1 MAQLTIVQIYN
12 GGKYNIMSAVVS
24 EYLKNG
30 KPKDYDER
38 TWIELLI
45 VKHSI
50 NTAHALYFKA
60 TAAYSDN
67 ITRAAAK
74 LTLQVRGNKA
84 YFIAAV
90 CFFVGKIAS

>member
-1 MAQLTIVQIYN
+1 MAQLTIEQIYN
-12 GGKYNIMSAVVS
+12 GKKYDIMSTVVS

-50 NTAHALYFKA
+50 N
-60 TAAYSDN
+60 AAYKMQKKGDTVSGMTDGVSPSSY
-67 ITRAAAK
+67 AEVK
-74 LTLQVRGNKA
+74 
-84 YFIAAV
+84 
-90 CFFVGKIAS
+90 

>member
-1 MAQLTIVQIYN
+1 MAQLTIEQIYN
-12 GGKYNIMSAVVS
+12 GKKYDIMSAVVS

-50 NTAHALYFKA
+50 N
-60 TAAYSDN
+60 AAYKMQKEDDTVSGMTDDVPPSSCVEVE
-67 ITRAAAK
+67 R
-74 LTLQVRGNKA
+74 
-84 YFIAAV
+84 
-90 CFFVGKIAS
+90 

>member
-1 MAQLTIVQIYN
+1 MAQLTIEQIYN
-12 GGKYNIMSAVVS
+12 GEKYDIMSAVVS

-50 NTAHALYFKA
+50 NTVYKMQKEGD
-60 TAAYSDN
+60 TVSGMTDDVPPSSCVEV
-67 ITRAAAK
+67 K
-74 LTLQVRGNKA
+74 Q
-84 YFIAAV
+84 
-90 CFFVGKIAS
+90 

>member
-1 MAQLTIVQIYN
+1 MAQLTIEQIYN
-12 GGKYNIMSAVVS
+12 GTKYDVMSAVVS

-50 NTAHALYFKA
+50 N
-60 TAAYSDN
+60 AAYKMQKEGDTVSGMTDDVPPSSCVEVE
-67 ITRAAAK
+67 
-74 LTLQVRGNKA
+74 Q
-84 YFIAAV
+84 
-90 CFFVGKIAS
+90 

>member
-1 MAQLTIVQIYN
+1 MAQLTIEQIYN
-12 GGKYNIMSAVVS
+12 GKKYDIMSAVVS

-50 NTAHALYFKA
+50 N
-60 TAAYSDN
+60 AAYKMQNEGDTVSGMTDDVPPSSCVEVE
-67 ITRAAAK
+67 
-74 LTLQVRGNKA
+74 Q
-84 YFIAAV
+84 
-90 CFFVGKIAS
+90 

>member
-1 MAQLTIVQIYN
+1 MAQLTIEQIYN
-12 GGKYNIMSAVVS
+12 GTKYDVMSAVVS

-50 NTAHALYFKA
+50 NV
-60 TAAYSDN
+60 AYKMQTEGDTVSGMTDDVPPSSCVEVE
-67 ITRAAAK
+67 
-74 LTLQVRGNKA
+74 Q
-84 YFIAAV
+84 
-90 CFFVGKIAS
+90 

>member
-1 MAQLTIVQIYN
+1 MAQLTIEQIYN
-12 GGKYNIMSAVVS
+12 GIKYDIMSAVVS

-50 NTAHALYFKA
+50 NAAHKMKKEGDTVSGMTDDVPPSSCAEVE
-60 TAAYSDN
+60 
-67 ITRAAAK
+67 
-74 LTLQVRGNKA
+74 Q
-84 YFIAAV
+84 
-90 CFFVGKIAS
+90 

>member
-1 MAQLTIVQIYN
+1 MAQLTIEQIYN
-12 GGKYNIMSAVVS
+12 GTKYDIMSAVVS

-50 NTAHALYFKA
+50 N
-60 TAAYSDN
+60 AAYKMQKEGDTVSGVIDDVPPSSCVEVE
-67 ITRAAAK
+67 
-74 LTLQVRGNKA
+74 Q
-84 YFIAAV
+84 
-90 CFFVGKIAS
+90 